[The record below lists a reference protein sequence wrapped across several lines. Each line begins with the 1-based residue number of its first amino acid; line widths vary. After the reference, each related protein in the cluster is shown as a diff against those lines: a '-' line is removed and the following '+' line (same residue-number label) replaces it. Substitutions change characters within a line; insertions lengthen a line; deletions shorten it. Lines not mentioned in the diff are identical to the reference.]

1 MLEDVFAT
9 ALRSRMWGVL
19 RQAHALLHSRLERL
33 PDSLVEILIRQKE
46 VRPRARRRGA
56 ARNGPVLRCSLG
68 GWSPPRCGLS

>member
-33 PDSLVEILIRQKE
+33 TDSLVEILIRQKE
-46 VRPRARRRGA
+46 VRRCARFSELLA
-56 ARNGPVLRCSLG
+56 TAILRYCLG
-68 GWSPPRCGLS
+68 R